1 MPIFYPEINIQGKK
15 LAKNDPTVYTNYQIT
30 EIEGIS
36 PPPSPT
42 HIYTQEVGKSFHILI
57 LMRNLK

>member
-1 MPIFYPEINIQGKK
+1 MPIFDPEINIQGKK

-30 EIEGIS
+30 EIKGI